1 MQDKALAVLIPVKLF
16 LLLTNQSNRMTKTFT
31 LKRAS
36 LTLATLLL
44 SVVASAQTVVFDFNS
59 EKWVNDA
66 NGRTME
72 LPEGAELE
80 EGGVKMVNHK
90 RPFIRVTNVLKNQHL
105 FVPRGNSFDFIAPD
119 GKQITKVVFEVE
131 EGYFEIS
138 ADGDKVLPMV
148 NNDENT
154 RVWEGNAP
162 KVTFFGLNTP
172 HIRKA
177 TVTLVGNGTTAINE
191 VTQQRTAVYS
201 VFNLNGVKVGTT
213 ADFNR
218 LPAGVYIVNG
228 KKVVK

>member
-1 MQDKALAVLIPVKLF
+1 
-16 LLLTNQSNRMTKTFT
+16 MTKTFT
-31 LKRAS
+31 LKRVG
-36 LTLATLLL
+36 LTLAAFLLTL
-44 SVVASAQTVVFDFNS
+44 VASAQTVVFDFNS

-66 NGRTME
+66 NGHTME

-80 EGGVKMVNHK
+80 VDGVKMVNHK
-90 RPFIRVTNVLKNQHL
+90 RPLIWVTNVLKNQHL

-138 ADGDKVLPMV
+138 ADGDKVLPML
-148 NNDENT
+148 NNNENT
-154 RVWEGNAP
+154 RMWEGNAP

-177 TVTLVGNGTTAINE
+177 TVTLVPNGTTAINE
-191 VTQQRTAVYS
+191 VTQQRAAVYS

>member
-1 MQDKALAVLIPVKLF
+1 
-16 LLLTNQSNRMTKTFT
+16 MTKTFT
-31 LKRAS
+31 LKRVG
-36 LTLATLLL
+36 LTLAAFLLTL
-44 SVVASAQTVVFDFNS
+44 VASAQTVVFDFNS

-66 NGRTME
+66 NGHTME

-80 EGGVKMVNHK
+80 VDGVKMVNHK
-90 RPFIRVTNVLKNQHL
+90 VFFKKVTNKLKNQHL

-119 GKQITKVVFEVE
+119 GKQITKVVFEAE

-138 ADGDKVLPMV
+138 ADGDKVLPML
-148 NNDENT
+148 NNNENT
-154 RVWEGNAP
+154 RMWEGNAP
-162 KVTFFGLNTP
+162 KITFFGLNSP

-177 TVTLVGNGTTAINE
+177 TVTLAPNGTTAINE
-191 VTQQRTAVYS
+191 VTQQRAAVYS

>member
-1 MQDKALAVLIPVKLF
+1 
-16 LLLTNQSNRMTKTFT
+16 MTKTFT
-31 LKRAS
+31 LKRVG
-36 LTLATLLL
+36 LTLAAFLLTL
-44 SVVASAQTVVFDFNS
+44 VASAQTVVFDFNS

-66 NGRTME
+66 NGHTME

-80 EGGVKMVNHK
+80 VDGVKMVNHK
-90 RPFIRVTNVLKNQHL
+90 VFFKKVTNVLKNQHL

-119 GKQITKVVFEVE
+119 GKQITKVVFEAE

-138 ADGDKVLPMV
+138 ADGDKVLPML
-148 NNDENT
+148 NNNENT
-154 RVWEGNAP
+154 RMWEGNAP
-162 KVTFFGLNTP
+162 KITFFGLNTP

-177 TVTLVGNGTTAINE
+177 TVTLAPNGTTAINE
-191 VTQQRTAVYS
+191 VTQQRAAVYI

-213 ADFNR
+213 ADFNC

>member
-1 MQDKALAVLIPVKLF
+1 
-16 LLLTNQSNRMTKTFT
+16 MTKTFT
-31 LKRAS
+31 LKRVG
-36 LTLATLLL
+36 LTLAAFLLTL
-44 SVVASAQTVVFDFNS
+44 VASAQTVVFDFNS

-66 NGRTME
+66 NGHTME

-80 EGGVKMVNHK
+80 VDGVKMVNHK
-90 RPFIRVTNVLKNQHL
+90 VFFKKVTNMLKNQHL
-105 FVPRGNSFDFIAPD
+105 FIPRGNSIDFFAPD
-119 GKQITKVVFEVE
+119 GKQITKVVFEAE

-148 NNDENT
+148 NNNENT
-154 RVWEGNAP
+154 RMWEGNAP

-177 TVTLVGNGTTAINE
+177 TVTLAPNGTTAINE
-191 VTQQRTAVYS
+191 VTQQRAVVYS

>member
-1 MQDKALAVLIPVKLF
+1 
-16 LLLTNQSNRMTKTFT
+16 MTKTFT
-31 LKRAS
+31 LKRVG
-36 LTLATLLL
+36 LTLAAFLLTL
-44 SVVASAQTVVFDFNS
+44 VASAQTVVFDFNS

-66 NGRTME
+66 NGHTME

-80 EGGVKMVNHK
+80 VDGVKMVNHK
-90 RPFIRVTNVLKNQHL
+90 VFFKKVTNKLKNQHL

-119 GKQITKVVFEVE
+119 GKQITKVVFEAE

-148 NNDENT
+148 NNNENT
-154 RVWEGNAP
+154 RMWEGNAP
-162 KVTFFGLNTP
+162 KVTFYGLNTP

-177 TVTLVGNGTTAINE
+177 TITLVPNGTTAINE
-191 VTQQRTAVYS
+191 VMQQRAAVYS

-218 LPAGVYIVNG
+218 LPAGVYVVNG

>member
-1 MQDKALAVLIPVKLF
+1 
-16 LLLTNQSNRMTKTFT
+16 MTKTFT
-31 LKRAS
+31 LKRVG
-36 LTLATLLL
+36 LTLAAFLLTL
-44 SVVASAQTVVFDFNS
+44 VASAQTVVFDFNS

-66 NGRTME
+66 NGHTMG
-72 LPEGAELE
+72 LPEGTELE

-90 RPFIRVTNVLKNQHL
+90 RPLIWVTNVLKNQHL

-138 ADGDKVLPMV
+138 ADGDKVLPML
-148 NNDENT
+148 NNNENT
-154 RVWEGNAP
+154 RMWEGNAP
-162 KVTFFGLNTP
+162 KVTFYGLNSP

-177 TVTLVGNGTTAINE
+177 TVTLAPNGTTAINE
-191 VTQQRTAVYS
+191 VTQQRAAVYN

>member
-1 MQDKALAVLIPVKLF
+1 
-16 LLLTNQSNRMTKTFT
+16 MTKTFT
-31 LKRAS
+31 LKRVG
-36 LTLATLLL
+36 LTLAAFLLTL
-44 SVVASAQTVVFDFNS
+44 VASAQTVVFDFNS

-66 NGRTME
+66 NGHTME

-80 EGGVKMVNHK
+80 VDGVKMVNHK
-90 RPFIRVTNVLKNQHL
+90 VFFKKVTNVLKNQHL

-119 GKQITKVVFEVE
+119 GKQITKVVFEAE

-138 ADGDKVLPMV
+138 ADGDKVLPML
-148 NNDENT
+148 NNNENT
-154 RVWEGNAP
+154 RMWEGNAP
-162 KVTFFGLNTP
+162 KVTFYGLNSP

-177 TVTLVGNGTTAINE
+177 TLTLVPNGTTAINE
-191 VTQQRTAVYS
+191 VTQQRAAVYN

>member
-1 MQDKALAVLIPVKLF
+1 
-16 LLLTNQSNRMTKTFT
+16 MTKTFT
-31 LKRAS
+31 LKRVG
-36 LTLATLLL
+36 LTLAAFLLTL
-44 SVVASAQTVVFDFNS
+44 VASAQTVVFDFNS

-66 NGRTME
+66 NGHTME

-80 EGGVKMVNHK
+80 VDGVKMVNHK
-90 RPFIRVTNVLKNQHL
+90 VFFKKVTNKLKNQHL

-119 GKQITKVVFEVE
+119 GKQITKVVFEAE

-138 ADGDKVLPMV
+138 ADGDKVLPML
-148 NNDENT
+148 NNNENT
-154 RVWEGNAP
+154 RMWEGNAP
-162 KVTFFGLNTP
+162 KVTFYGLNSP

-177 TVTLVGNGTTAINE
+177 TVTLVPNGTTAINE
-191 VTQQRTAVYS
+191 VTQQRAAAYN

>member
-1 MQDKALAVLIPVKLF
+1 
-16 LLLTNQSNRMTKTFT
+16 MTKTFT
-31 LKRAS
+31 LKRVG
-36 LTLATLLL
+36 LTLAAFLLTL
-44 SVVASAQTVVFDFNS
+44 VASAQTVVFDFNS

-66 NGRTME
+66 NGHTME
-72 LPEGAELE
+72 LPEGTELE

-90 RPFIRVTNVLKNQHL
+90 RPLIWVTNVLKNQHL

-119 GKQITKVVFEVE
+119 GKQITKVVFEAE

-138 ADGDKVLPMV
+138 ADGDKVLPML
-148 NNDENT
+148 NNNENT
-154 RVWEGNAP
+154 RMWEGNAP
-162 KVTFFGLNTP
+162 KVTFYGLNSP

-177 TVTLVGNGTTAINE
+177 TLTLVPNGTTAINE
-191 VTQQRTAVYS
+191 VTQQRAAVYS

-213 ADFNR
+213 ANFNR

>member
-1 MQDKALAVLIPVKLF
+1 
-16 LLLTNQSNRMTKTFT
+16 MTKTFT
-31 LKRAS
+31 LKRVG
-36 LTLATLLL
+36 LTLAAFLLTL
-44 SVVASAQTVVFDFNS
+44 VASAQTVVFDFNS
-59 EKWVNDA
+59 EKWVNEA
-66 NGRTME
+66 NGHTME

-80 EGGVKMVNHK
+80 VDGVKMVNHK
-90 RPFIRVTNVLKNQHL
+90 VFFKKVTNVLKNQHL

-119 GKQITKVVFEVE
+119 GKQITKVVFEAE

-138 ADGDKVLPMV
+138 ADGDKVLPML
-148 NNDENT
+148 NNNENT
-154 RVWEGNAP
+154 RMWEGNAP
-162 KVTFFGLNTP
+162 KVTFFGLNSP

-177 TVTLVGNGTTAINE
+177 TVTLVPNGTTAINE
-191 VTQQRTAVYS
+191 VTQQRAAVYN

>member
-1 MQDKALAVLIPVKLF
+1 
-16 LLLTNQSNRMTKTFT
+16 MTKTFT
-31 LKRAS
+31 LKRVG
-36 LTLATLLL
+36 LTLAAFLLTL
-44 SVVASAQTVVFDFNS
+44 VASAQTVVFDFNS

-66 NGRTME
+66 NGHTME

-80 EGGVKMVNHK
+80 VDGVKMVNHK
-90 RPFIRVTNVLKNQHL
+90 VFFKKVTNKLKNQHL

-119 GKQITKVVFEVE
+119 GKQITKVVFEAE

-148 NNDENT
+148 NNNENT
-154 RVWEGNAP
+154 RMWEGNAP
-162 KVTFFGLNTP
+162 KITFFGLNSP

-177 TVTLVGNGTTAINE
+177 TVTLAPNGTTAINE
-191 VTQQRTAVYS
+191 VTQQRAAVYN

>member
-1 MQDKALAVLIPVKLF
+1 
-16 LLLTNQSNRMTKTFT
+16 MTKTFT
-31 LKRAS
+31 LKRAG
-36 LTLATLLL
+36 LTLAAFLLTL
-44 SVVASAQTVVFDFNS
+44 VASAQTVVFDFNS

-66 NGRTME
+66 NGHTMG
-72 LPEGAELE
+72 LPEGTELE

-90 RPFIRVTNVLKNQHL
+90 RPGIRGTNGLKNQHL
-105 FVPRGNSFDFIAPD
+105 FVPRGNAFDFVAPE

-131 EGYFEIS
+131 EGYFHIS
-138 ADGDKVLPMV
+138 ADGENVLPML
-148 NNDENT
+148 NNNENS
-154 RVWEGNAP
+154 RMWEGNAP
-162 KVTFFGLNTP
+162 KVTFYGLNTP

-177 TVTLVGNGTTAINE
+177 TLTLVSNGTAAIND
-191 VTQQRTAVYS
+191 VTRQPAAVYS

>member
-1 MQDKALAVLIPVKLF
+1 
-16 LLLTNQSNRMTKTFT
+16 MTKTFT
-31 LKRAS
+31 LKRVG
-36 LTLATLLL
+36 LTLAAFLLTL
-44 SVVASAQTVVFDFNS
+44 VASAQTVVFDFNS

-66 NGRTME
+66 NGFTKE
-72 LPEGAELE
+72 LPEGTELE
-80 EGGVKMVNHK
+80 EGGVKMINHK
-90 RPFIRVTNVLKNQHL
+90 RPLIRVTNVLKNQHL

-119 GKQITKVVFEVE
+119 GKQITKVVFEAE

-138 ADGDKVLPMV
+138 ADGENVLPML
-148 NNDENT
+148 NNNENT
-154 RVWEGNAP
+154 RMWEGNAP

-177 TVTLVGNGTTAINE
+177 TVTLAPNGTTAINE
-191 VTQQRTAVYS
+191 VTQQRAAVYS

>member
-1 MQDKALAVLIPVKLF
+1 
-16 LLLTNQSNRMTKTFT
+16 MTKTFT
-31 LKRAS
+31 LKRVG
-36 LTLATLLL
+36 LTLAAFLLTL
-44 SVVASAQTVVFDFNS
+44 VASAQTVVFDFNS

-66 NGRTME
+66 NGHTME

-80 EGGVKMVNHK
+80 VDGVKMVNHK
-90 RPFIRVTNVLKNQHL
+90 VFFKKVTNKLKNQHL

-119 GKQITKVVFEVE
+119 GKQITKVVFEAE

-138 ADGDKVLPMV
+138 ADGENVLPML
-148 NNDENT
+148 NNNENT
-154 RVWEGNAP
+154 RMWEGNAP

-177 TVTLVGNGTTAINE
+177 TVTLAPNGTTAINE
-191 VTQQRTAVYS
+191 VTQQRAAVYS

>member
-1 MQDKALAVLIPVKLF
+1 
-16 LLLTNQSNRMTKTFT
+16 MTKTFT
-31 LKRAS
+31 LKRAG
-36 LTLATLLL
+36 LTLAAFLLTL
-44 SVVASAQTVVFDFNS
+44 VASAQTVVFDFNS

-66 NGRTME
+66 NGHTME

-80 EGGVKMVNHK
+80 VDGVKMVNHK
-90 RPFIRVTNVLKNQHL
+90 VFFKKVTNVLKNEHL

-119 GKQITKVVFEVE
+119 GKQITKVVFEAE

-138 ADGDKVLPMV
+138 ADGDKVLPML
-148 NNDENT
+148 NNNENT
-154 RVWEGNAP
+154 RMWEGNAP

-177 TVTLVGNGTTAINE
+177 TVTLAPNGTTAINE
-191 VTQQRTAVYS
+191 VTQQRAAVYS

>member
-1 MQDKALAVLIPVKLF
+1 
-16 LLLTNQSNRMTKTFT
+16 MTKTFT
-31 LKRAS
+31 LKRVG
-36 LTLATLLL
+36 LTLAAFLLTL
-44 SVVASAQTVVFDFNS
+44 VASAQTVVFDFNS

-66 NGRTME
+66 NGHTME

-80 EGGVKMVNHK
+80 VDGVKMVNHK
-90 RPFIRVTNVLKNQHL
+90 VFFKKVANKLKNQHL
-105 FVPRGNSFDFIAPD
+105 LVPRGNSFDFIAPD

-131 EGYFEIS
+131 EGYFHIS
-138 ADGDKVLPMV
+138 ADGENVLPMV
-148 NNDENT
+148 NNNENT
-154 RVWEGNAP
+154 RMWEGNAP

-177 TVTLVGNGTTAINE
+177 TVTLAPNGTTAINE
-191 VTQQRTAVYS
+191 VTQQRAAVYS

>member
-1 MQDKALAVLIPVKLF
+1 
-16 LLLTNQSNRMTKTFT
+16 MTKTFT

-66 NGRTME
+66 NGHTME

-80 EGGVKMVNHK
+80 VGGVKMVNHK
-90 RPFIRVTNVLKNQHL
+90 RPLIRVTNVLKNQHL
-105 FVPRGNSFDFIAPD
+105 FVPRGNSFDFVAPE

-131 EGYFEIS
+131 EGYFHIS
-138 ADGDKVLPMV
+138 ADGENVLPML
-148 NNDENT
+148 NNNENS
-154 RVWEGNAP
+154 RMWEGNAP
-162 KVTFFGLNTP
+162 KVTFYGLNTP

-177 TVTLVGNGTTAINE
+177 TLTLVSNGTAAIND
-191 VTQQRTAVYS
+191 VTRQPAAVYS

>member
-1 MQDKALAVLIPVKLF
+1 
-16 LLLTNQSNRMTKTFT
+16 MTKTFT
-31 LKRAS
+31 LKRVG
-36 LTLATLLL
+36 LTLAAFLLTL
-44 SVVASAQTVVFDFNS
+44 VASAQTVVFDFNS

-66 NGRTME
+66 NGHTME

-80 EGGVKMVNHK
+80 VDGVKMVNHK
-90 RPFIRVTNVLKNQHL
+90 VFFKKVTNVLKNQHL

-119 GKQITKVVFEVE
+119 GKQITKVVFEAE

-138 ADGDKVLPMV
+138 ADGDKVLPML
-148 NNDENT
+148 NNNENT
-154 RVWEGNAP
+154 RMWEGNAP
-162 KVTFFGLNTP
+162 KVTFYGLNTP

-177 TVTLVGNGTTAINE
+177 TVTLVPNGTTAINE
-191 VTQQRTAVYS
+191 VMQQRAAVYS

-218 LPAGVYIVNG
+218 LPAGVYVVNG

>member
-1 MQDKALAVLIPVKLF
+1 
-16 LLLTNQSNRMTKTFT
+16 MTKTFT
-31 LKRAS
+31 LKRVG
-36 LTLATLLL
+36 LTLAAFLLTL
-44 SVVASAQTVVFDFNS
+44 VASAQTVVFDFNS

-66 NGRTME
+66 NGHTME

-80 EGGVKMVNHK
+80 VDGVKMVNHK
-90 RPFIRVTNVLKNQHL
+90 VFFKKVTNKLKNQHL
-105 FVPRGNSFDFIAPD
+105 LVPRGNSFDFIAPD
-119 GKQITKVVFEVE
+119 GKQITKVVFEAE

-138 ADGDKVLPMV
+138 ADGDKVLPML
-148 NNDENT
+148 NNNENT
-154 RVWEGNAP
+154 RTWEGNAP
-162 KVTFFGLNTP
+162 KVTFYGLNSP

-177 TVTLVGNGTTAINE
+177 TLTLVPNGTTAINE
-191 VTQQRTAVYS
+191 VTQQRAAVYS

>member
-1 MQDKALAVLIPVKLF
+1 
-16 LLLTNQSNRMTKTFT
+16 MTKTFT
-31 LKRAS
+31 LKRVG
-36 LTLATLLL
+36 LTLAAFLLTL
-44 SVVASAQTVVFDFNS
+44 VASAQTVVFDFNS

-66 NGRTME
+66 NGHTME

-80 EGGVKMVNHK
+80 VDGVKMVNHK
-90 RPFIRVTNVLKNQHL
+90 VFFKKVTNKLKNQHL
-105 FVPRGNSFDFIAPD
+105 FVPRGNSIDFISPE

-131 EGYFEIS
+131 EGYFHIS
-138 ADGDKVLPMV
+138 ADGENVLPMV
-148 NNDENT
+148 NNNENT
-154 RVWEGNAP
+154 RMWEGNAP

-177 TVTLVGNGTTAINE
+177 TVTLVPNGTTAINE
-191 VTQQRTAVYS
+191 VMQQRAAVYN

-218 LPAGVYIVNG
+218 LSAGVYIVNG

>member
-1 MQDKALAVLIPVKLF
+1 M
-16 LLLTNQSNRMTKTFT
+16 
-31 LKRAS
+31 
-36 LTLATLLL
+36 LATLLL

-66 NGRTME
+66 NGHTME

-80 EGGVKMVNHK
+80 VGGVKMVNHK
-90 RPFIRVTNVLKNQHL
+90 RPLIRVTNVLKNQHL
-105 FVPRGNSFDFIAPD
+105 FVPRGNSIDFVAPD

-131 EGYFEIS
+131 QGYFEIS

-154 RVWEGNAP
+154 RMWEGNAP
-162 KVTFFGLNTP
+162 KATFFGLNTP

-177 TVTLVGNGTTAINE
+177 TLTLVGNGTTGVND
-191 VTQQRTAVYS
+191 VTRQGTAVYS

-213 ADFNR
+213 SIAYQLACISLTGRKWLSKAGYKRFGLRPSVLFFNS
-218 LPAGVYIVNG
+218 VKG
-228 KKVVK
+228 KTYAVTQ

>member
-1 MQDKALAVLIPVKLF
+1 
-16 LLLTNQSNRMTKTFT
+16 MTKTFT

-66 NGRTME
+66 NGHTME

-80 EGGVKMVNHK
+80 VDGVKMVNHK
-90 RPFIRVTNVLKNQHL
+90 VFFRKVTNMLKNQHL

-119 GKQITKVVFEVE
+119 EKQITKVVFEAE

-138 ADGDKVLPMV
+138 ADGDKVLPML
-148 NNDENT
+148 NNNENT
-154 RVWEGNAP
+154 RMWEGNAP
-162 KVTFFGLNTP
+162 KVTFYGLNSP

-177 TVTLVGNGTTAINE
+177 TLTLVPNGTTAINE
-191 VTQQRTAVYS
+191 VTQERAAVYN

>member
-1 MQDKALAVLIPVKLF
+1 
-16 LLLTNQSNRMTKTFT
+16 MTKTFT
-31 LKRAS
+31 LKRAG
-36 LTLATLLL
+36 LTLAAFLLTL
-44 SVVASAQTVVFDFNS
+44 VASAQTVVFDFNS

-66 NGRTME
+66 NGHTME

-80 EGGVKMVNHK
+80 VDGVKMINHK
-90 RPFIRVTNVLKNQHL
+90 RPLIRVTNVLKSQHL
-105 FVPRGNSFDFIAPD
+105 FIPRGNSIDFIAPD
-119 GKQITKVVFEVE
+119 GKQITKVVFEAE

-138 ADGDKVLPMV
+138 ADGDNVLPML
-148 NNDENT
+148 NDNENT
-154 RVWEGNAP
+154 RMWKGNAP
-162 KVTFFGLNTP
+162 KITFFGLNSP

-177 TVTLVGNGTTAINE
+177 TVTLAPNGTTAINE
-191 VTQQRTAVYS
+191 VTQQRAAVYS

>member
-1 MQDKALAVLIPVKLF
+1 
-16 LLLTNQSNRMTKTFT
+16 MTKTFT
-31 LKRAS
+31 LKRVG
-36 LTLATLLL
+36 LTLAAFLLTL
-44 SVVASAQTVVFDFNS
+44 VASAQTVVFDFNS

-66 NGRTME
+66 NGHTME

-80 EGGVKMVNHK
+80 VDGVKMVNHK
-90 RPFIRVTNVLKNQHL
+90 VFFKKVTNKLKNQHL

-138 ADGDKVLPMV
+138 ADGDKVLPML
-148 NNDENT
+148 NNNENT
-154 RVWEGNAP
+154 RMWEGNAP

-177 TVTLVGNGTTAINE
+177 TVTLVPNGTTAINE
-191 VTQQRTAVYS
+191 VTQQRAAVYS

>member
-1 MQDKALAVLIPVKLF
+1 
-16 LLLTNQSNRMTKTFT
+16 MTKTFT
-31 LKRAS
+31 LKRVG
-36 LTLATLLL
+36 LTLAAFLLTL
-44 SVVASAQTVVFDFNS
+44 VASAQTVVFDFNS

-66 NGRTME
+66 NGHTME

-80 EGGVKMVNHK
+80 VDGVKMVNHK
-90 RPFIRVTNVLKNQHL
+90 VFFKKVANKLKNQHL

-131 EGYFEIS
+131 EGYFHIS
-138 ADGDKVLPMV
+138 ADGENVLPMV
-148 NNDENT
+148 NNNENT
-154 RVWEGNAP
+154 RMWEGNAP

-177 TVTLVGNGTTAINE
+177 TVTLAPNGTTAINE
-191 VTQQRTAVYS
+191 VTQQRAAVYS

>member
-1 MQDKALAVLIPVKLF
+1 
-16 LLLTNQSNRMTKTFT
+16 MTKTFT
-31 LKRAS
+31 LKRVG
-36 LTLATLLL
+36 LTLAAFLLTL
-44 SVVASAQTVVFDFNS
+44 VASAQTVVFDFNS

-66 NGRTME
+66 NGHTME

-80 EGGVKMVNHK
+80 VDGVKMVNHK
-90 RPFIRVTNVLKNQHL
+90 VFFKKVTNKLKNQHL

-119 GKQITKVVFEVE
+119 GKQITKVVFEAE

-138 ADGDKVLPMV
+138 ADGDKVLPML
-148 NNDENT
+148 NNNENT
-154 RVWEGNAP
+154 RMWEGNAP
-162 KVTFFGLNTP
+162 KITFYGLNSP

-177 TVTLVGNGTTAINE
+177 TLTLVPNGTTAINE
-191 VTQQRTAVYS
+191 VTQQRAAVYS

>member
-1 MQDKALAVLIPVKLF
+1 
-16 LLLTNQSNRMTKTFT
+16 MTKTFT
-31 LKRAS
+31 LKRVG
-36 LTLATLLL
+36 LTLAAFLLTL
-44 SVVASAQTVVFDFNS
+44 VASAQTVVFDFNS

-66 NGRTME
+66 NGFTKE
-72 LPEGAELE
+72 LPEGTELE
-80 EGGVKMVNHK
+80 EGGVKMINHK
-90 RPFIRVTNVLKNQHL
+90 RPLIRVTNVLKNQHL
-105 FVPRGNSFDFIAPD
+105 FIPRGNSIDFIAPD
-119 GKQITKVVFEVE
+119 GKQITKVVFEAE

-148 NNDENT
+148 NNNENT
-154 RVWEGNAP
+154 RMWEGNAP

-177 TVTLVGNGTTAINE
+177 TVTLAPNGTTAINE
-191 VTQQRTAVYS
+191 VTQQRAAVYN

-218 LPAGVYIVNG
+218 LPAGLYIVDG

>member
-1 MQDKALAVLIPVKLF
+1 
-16 LLLTNQSNRMTKTFT
+16 MTKTFT
-31 LKRAS
+31 LKRVG
-36 LTLATLLL
+36 LTLAAFLLTL
-44 SVVASAQTVVFDFNS
+44 VASAQTVVFDFNS

-66 NGRTME
+66 NGHTMG
-72 LPEGAELE
+72 LPEGTELE

-90 RPFIRVTNVLKNQHL
+90 RPLIWVTNVLKNQHL

-119 GKQITKVVFEVE
+119 GKQITKVVFEAE

-138 ADGDKVLPMV
+138 ADGDKVLPML
-148 NNDENT
+148 NNNENT
-154 RVWEGNAP
+154 RMWEGNAP
-162 KVTFFGLNTP
+162 KVTFYGLNSP

-177 TVTLVGNGTTAINE
+177 TVTLAPNGTTAINE
-191 VTQQRTAVYS
+191 VTQQCAAVYS

>member
-1 MQDKALAVLIPVKLF
+1 
-16 LLLTNQSNRMTKTFT
+16 MTKTFT
-31 LKRAS
+31 LKRVG
-36 LTLATLLL
+36 LTLAAFLLTL
-44 SVVASAQTVVFDFNS
+44 VASAQTVVFDFNS

-66 NGRTME
+66 NGHTME

-80 EGGVKMVNHK
+80 VDGVKMVNHK
-90 RPFIRVTNVLKNQHL
+90 VFFKKVTNKLKNQHL
-105 FVPRGNSFDFIAPD
+105 LVPRGNSFDFIAPD
-119 GKQITKVVFEVE
+119 GKQITKVVFEAE

-138 ADGDKVLPMV
+138 ADGDKVLPML
-148 NNDENT
+148 NNNENT
-154 RVWEGNAP
+154 RMWEGNAP
-162 KVTFFGLNTP
+162 KVTFYGLNSP

-177 TVTLVGNGTTAINE
+177 TLTLVPNGTTAINE
-191 VTQQRTAVYS
+191 VTQQRADVYS

>member
-1 MQDKALAVLIPVKLF
+1 
-16 LLLTNQSNRMTKTFT
+16 MTKTFT
-31 LKRAS
+31 LKRVG
-36 LTLATLLL
+36 LTLAAFLLTL
-44 SVVASAQTVVFDFNS
+44 VASAQTVVFDFNS

-66 NGRTME
+66 NGHTME

-80 EGGVKMVNHK
+80 VDGVKMVNHK
-90 RPFIRVTNVLKNQHL
+90 VFFKKVTNKLKNQHL

-119 GKQITKVVFEVE
+119 GKQITKVVFEAE

-148 NNDENT
+148 NNNENT
-154 RVWEGNAP
+154 RMWEGNAP

-177 TVTLVGNGTTAINE
+177 TVTLVPNGTTAINE
-191 VTQQRTAVYS
+191 VTQQRAAVYS